1 MGVNNNIQH
10 LSQGKILIIDNQ
22 QEVLEQ
28 VSEAL
33 LKSNFQV
40 VVATDG
46 ENGFEKFKQ
55 EQPDLIILEVNLPR
69 MDGFEVCSKVKE
81 ISSVPIIILSSKNGE
96 LDRLMGFRMGGD
108 DYVTKPCSS
117 RELVLRVQAIIN
129 RIKTPVVGTYLL
141 VGDIKINH
149 STHELLMNNKKLVL
163 TPREFQLFKILASN
177 PNFVFSKAKLAE
189 EIWNNVDNSEQFN
202 ISVLIKRIREKIEID
217 PSNPKYIKTVRGR
230 GYRLV
235 INSDE

>member
-69 MDGFEVCSKVKE
+69 MDGFEVCSKV
-81 ISSVPIIILSSKNGE
+81 IIILSSKNGE

-189 EIWNNVDNSEQFN
+189 EIWNNVNS
-202 ISVLIKRIREKIEID
+202 LI
-217 PSNPKYIKTVRGR
+217 
-230 GYRLV
+230 
-235 INSDE
+235 